1 MIGSIVQQNKS
12 LSDAGKTPKDTS
24 PRLDAAKKAS
34 AKVSSE
40 KVTAKEA
47 VGDSRG
53 QVSRSTNNK
62 MKGSFQG
69 LNTSPGTVLQ
79 FKNTGYDSKI
89 NQLKRYNKSFQSTSN
104 GNFGSNSFTSNK
116 SYSIMNN
123 YSSVSAENSS
133 SDRLSKI
140 VKNNMMF

>member
-24 PRLDAAKKAS
+24 PRVDAAKKVS

-40 KVTAKEA
+40 KVIAKA

-53 QVSRSTNNK
+53 QVSRSTGNK
-62 MKGSFQG
+62 IKGSFQG

-79 FKNTGYDSKI
+79 FKNTGYDSKV
-89 NQLKRYNKSFQSTSN
+89 NQLKRYNKSFQSTSR
-104 GNFGSNSFTSNK
+104 GNFDLNSFTSNK
-116 SYSIMNN
+116 NYSIMNN
-123 YSSVSAENSS
+123 YSSVSMENSS
-133 SDRLSKI
+133 SDRLNKI
-140 VKNNMMF
+140 VKKNMMFK